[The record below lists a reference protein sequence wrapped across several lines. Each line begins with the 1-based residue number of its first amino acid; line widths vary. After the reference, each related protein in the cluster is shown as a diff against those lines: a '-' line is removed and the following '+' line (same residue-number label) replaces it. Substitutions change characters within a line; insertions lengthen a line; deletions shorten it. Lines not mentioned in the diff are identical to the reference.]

1 MSIFFLMRWVCR
13 SARVAAISCTFFAV
27 ALSQSERDS
36 VRMTSYQPY
45 SSVGFNVSSVSGMGL
60 SFRHHMD
67 SPGLI
72 QFTGGFI
79 TSDQTT
85 SYSLGFEGQYELSL
99 NETFRYYIA
108 LGIGRYSGKVS
119 STTAMGFGMGL
130 EVPIIGSGGI
140 YQSVTAGLD
149 IFYPSLYI
157 ETGKTNV
164 VTVGGSL
171 YLFYSF

>member
-1 MSIFFLMRWVCR
+1 MSNTLMPWTYKSVGVALA
-13 SARVAAISCTFFAV
+13 SGLLSVAAF
-27 ALSQSERDS
+27 SQSNRDS
-36 VRMTSYQPY
+36 VSAASHRSF

-60 SFRHHMD
+60 SYRYHMD

-85 SYSLGFEGQYELSL
+85 SSSFGFEAQYELSL

-108 LGIGRYSGKVS
+108 LGFGTYSGKITT
-119 STTAMGFGMGL
+119 TTAAGFGMGL

-140 YQSVTAGLD
+140 YKSVTAGLD

-157 ETGKTNV
+157 ETGKSNV

>member
-1 MSIFFLMRWVCR
+1 MLILTTWGRR
-13 SARVAAISCTFFAV
+13 SVQATLVLFTLSSAAF
-27 ALSQSERDS
+27 SQSERDS
-36 VRMTSYQPY
+36 VQLKSHRQY
-45 SSVGFNVSSVSGMGL
+45 SSFGFNISSVSGMGL
-60 SFRHHMD
+60 SFRQHLD

-79 TSDQTT
+79 TADQVT
-85 SYSLGFEGQYELSL
+85 SYSLGFEAQYELSL
-99 NETFRYYIA
+99 NETFRYYIGV
-108 LGIGRYSGKVS
+108 GIGTYSGKVTT
-119 STTAMGFGMGL
+119 TTAMGFGMGL

-140 YQSVTAGLD
+140 YQSVTAGFD

-157 ETGKTNV
+157 ETGRSDV